1 MAAAVAARSEKAV
14 EDAGQD
20 VSPRSVGGAVS
31 DDESPYPEEAR
42 FFGVCPLRFIE
53 DILNA
58 VDDYINDAVDEA
70 EKDLAA
76 SMPPTSAIAASRG
89 GAKKIAAAASAASR
103 SAAVTQCCDALV
115 DLLRRK
121 FDIHLDL
128 FEMYALRNIFRVPSD
143 LQEGSMDD
151 MLAPTTAYTEEDEEQ
166 VDLRLEDLRTQIRE
180 ARHRRR
186 GLLSTVSLFEKRLPR
201 FERKASTVEALHAA
215 FASAG
220 VTDPD
225 ATMRDMLG
233 KIEEMQ
239 RAERAAT
246 EHLHMLNQRAATP
259 SPSPGH
265 GDAATMEGL
274 ESTFEEDRHLVGDVG
289 DMRMRDVTHHMGAS
303 VDDEHL

>member
-1 MAAAVAARSEKAV
+1 MIYAWRTCAHKYER
-14 EDAGQD
+14 
-20 VSPRSVGGAVS
+20 
-31 DDESPYPEEAR
+31 Y
-42 FFGVCPLRFIE
+42 
-53 DILNA
+53 
-58 VDDYINDAVDEA
+58 
-70 EKDLAA
+70 
-76 SMPPTSAIAASRG
+76 
-89 GAKKIAAAASAASR
+89 
-103 SAAVTQCCDALV
+103 CDAACV
-115 DLLRRK
+115 
-121 FDIHLDL
+121 
-128 FEMYALRNIFRVPSD
+128 RVCVCRCVCTHS
-143 LQEGSMDD
+143 LCHR
-151 MLAPTTAYTEEDEEQ
+151 APNPQ
-166 VDLRLEDLRTQIRE
+166 

-246 EHLHMLNQRAATP
+246 GMSVHRACWVLHRLTCVCRAPALAQPTRCDAFAKPWAWRRCNKYVGVAAPSLAAVACAQRLWRAGVVGAL
-259 SPSPGH
+259 
-265 GDAATMEGL
+265 AVEGL